1 MKISA
6 KAGASEERSMC
17 NCKVFVRLW
26 GKKCDTIGQTGRF
39 GLDAANEER
48 NGAMDSFYIETKG
61 LTKYYGDTVAVK
73 GVDLHVKK
81 GEIYALL
88 GRNGAGKTTIMKML
102 SGLCTQTKGTVYMF
116 GQPFE
121 GNKKEFLGRIGVMI
135 ETPGFYP
142 NLTATENLEILAD
155 LWGYVKRDA
164 VKESL
169 GRVGLPYRD
178 KKLFSA
184 FSLGM
189 KQRLGI
195 AAAIIHDPEI
205 LILDEPVNGLDPI
218 GVMEARNFIRA
229 LSQDYGKTILLSS
242 HILSEIE
249 LLADSIGII
258 DKGILLEESPYE
270 ELKERNMHYI
280 LLSVDSI
287 ETVTHMLEEEFHIR
301 DYRITGSNCIQ
312 IFDTEIQTKEIVR
325 FLAERNIY
333 VNAVNRCSDS
343 LEDYFKR
350 LTGGEGIA

>member
-1 MKISA
+1 MENFI
-6 KAGASEERSMC
+6 
-17 NCKVFVRLW
+17 
-26 GKKCDTIGQTGRF
+26 
-39 GLDAANEER
+39 
-48 NGAMDSFYIETKG
+48 IETKG
-61 LTKYYGDTVAVK
+61 LTKYYGDTAAVK

-102 SGLCTQTKGTVYMF
+102 LGLSIITKGTVHMF
-116 GQPFE
+116 GKPFE

-155 LWGYVKRDA
+155 LRGYIKRDA
-164 VKESL
+164 IKESL
-169 GRVGLPYRD
+169 GKVGLPYKD
-178 KKLFSA
+178 KKLFSE

-195 AAAIIHDPEI
+195 AAAIIHDPEV

-218 GVMEARNFIRA
+218 GVMETRNFIRE
-229 LSQDYGKTILLSS
+229 LSQNYGKTILLSS

-249 LLADSIGII
+249 LLADRIGII

-270 ELKERNMHYI
+270 ELKKRNMHYI
-280 LLSVDSI
+280 LVSADPT
-287 ETVTHMLEEEFHIR
+287 ETVIHMLEEEFHIG
-301 DYRITGSNCIQ
+301 DYRIMGNGCIQ
-312 IFDTEIQTKEIVR
+312 IFDTEIQTKEIVK
-325 FLAERNIY
+325 FLAEQNIY
-333 VNAVNRCSDS
+333 VDAINKCSDT

-350 LTGGEGIA
+350 ITGGEGIA

>member
-1 MKISA
+1 MENFI
-6 KAGASEERSMC
+6 
-17 NCKVFVRLW
+17 
-26 GKKCDTIGQTGRF
+26 
-39 GLDAANEER
+39 
-48 NGAMDSFYIETKG
+48 IETKG
-61 LTKYYGDTVAVK
+61 LTKCYGDTAAVQ
-73 GVDLHVKK
+73 GVDIHVKK

-102 SGLCTQTKGTVYMF
+102 SGLSRITKGTVHMF

-155 LWGYVKRDA
+155 LRGYVKRDA
-164 VKESL
+164 IKESL
-169 GRVGLPYRD
+169 GKVGLPYKD
-178 KKLFSA
+178 KKLFSE

-195 AAAIIHDPEI
+195 AAAIIHDPEV

-218 GVMEARNFIRA
+218 GVMETRNFIRE
-229 LSQDYGKTILLSS
+229 LSQNYGKTILLSS

-249 LLADSIGII
+249 LLADRIGII
-258 DKGILLEESPYE
+258 DKGILLEESPFE
-270 ELKERNMHYI
+270 ELKKRNMHYI
-280 LLSVDSI
+280 LLAADPT
-287 ETVTHMLEEEFHIR
+287 ETVIHMLEEEFHIK
-301 DYRITGSNCIQ
+301 DYQIMGNGRIQ
-312 IFDTEIQTKEIVR
+312 IFETGIQTKEIVR

-333 VNAVNRCSDS
+333 VDAINKCRDT

-350 LTGGEGIA
+350 ITGGEGIA

>member
-1 MKISA
+1 MERQTDVQA
-6 KAGASEERSMC
+6 AHEERDDGM
-17 NCKVFVRLW
+17 
-26 GKKCDTIGQTGRF
+26 
-39 GLDAANEER
+39 
-48 NGAMDSFYIETKG
+48 MDNFIIETKG
-61 LTKYYGDTVAVK
+61 LTKYYGDTAAVK
-73 GVDLHVKK
+73 GVDLHVNK

-102 SGLCTQTKGTVYMF
+102 LGLSMISEGTVYMF

-121 GNKKEFLGRIGVMI
+121 GNKREFLGRTGVMI

-155 LWGYVKRDA
+155 LRGYVKRDA

-169 GRVGLPYRD
+169 ERVGLPYKD

-195 AAAIIHDPEI
+195 AAAMIHDPEV
-205 LILDEPVNGLDPI
+205 LILDEPINGLDPI
-218 GVMEARNFIRA
+218 GVMETRNFIRELA
-229 LSQDYGKTILLSS
+229 QDCGKTILLSS

-249 LLADSIGII
+249 LLADRIGII

-270 ELKERNMHYI
+270 ELKKRNMHYI
-280 LLSVDSI
+280 LLSVDST
-287 ETVTHMLEEEFHIR
+287 ETVIHMLEEEFHIN
-301 DYRITGSNCIQ
+301 DYRIMGNGCIQ

-325 FLAERNIY
+325 FLAGRNIY
-333 VNAVNRCSDS
+333 VDAINKCSDT

-350 LTGGEGIA
+350 ITGGEGIA

>member
-1 MKISA
+1 MDTA
-6 KAGASEERSMC
+6 HEER
-17 NCKVFVRLW
+17 
-26 GKKCDTIGQTGRF
+26 D
-39 GLDAANEER
+39 DE
-48 NGAMDSFYIETKG
+48 MDHFIIETKG
-61 LTKYYGDTVAVK
+61 LTKYYGDTAAVK
-73 GVDLHVKK
+73 EVDIHVKK

-102 SGLCTQTKGTVYMF
+102 LGLSRISKGTVHMF

-155 LWGYVKRDA
+155 LRGYVKRDA
-164 VKESL
+164 IKESL
-169 GRVGLPYRD
+169 GRVGLPYKD
-178 KKLFSA
+178 KKLFSE

-195 AAAIIHDPEI
+195 AAAILHDPEV

-218 GVMEARNFIRA
+218 GVMETREFIRE

-249 LLADSIGII
+249 LLADRIGII

-270 ELKERNMHYI
+270 ELKKRNMHYI
-280 LLSVDSI
+280 LLSVDST
-287 ETVTHMLEEEFHIR
+287 ETVTHMLEEEFHME
-301 DYRITGSNCIQ
+301 DYRIMGNGCIQ
-312 IFDTEIQTKEIVR
+312 IFDTKIQTKEIVR
-325 FLAERNIY
+325 FLAGRNIY
-333 VNAVNRCSDS
+333 VDAIQKCSDT

-350 LTGGEGIA
+350 ITGGEGIA